1 MTILSSRMIYLRT
14 EIKVMQIFIFLLY
27 FIAGF
32 LFHRNHFEGKIYPVP
47 QAINMKRKK
56 TDKKNSPRDKYVR
69 LKELFNQ
76 GIIIKF
82 SLNYIQ

>member
-1 MTILSSRMIYLRT
+1 MISLRT
-14 EIKVMQIFIFLLY
+14 EIKIMQVFIFLLY

-32 LFHRNHFEGKIYPVP
+32 LFHRRYYMYAVSMQYIYALS

-56 TDKKNSPRDKYVR
+56 TDKKNSPRAKYVR

-76 GIIIKF
+76 GITIKF
-82 SLNYIQ
+82 SLNYMQ